1 MEQHCIYTYTFGII
15 PQFIGPTDCGVIP
28 HVYVQIRKLVKM
40 GSAAWGIE
48 TTSQ

>member
-1 MEQHCIYTYTFGII
+1 MEQHCICTYTFGTI
-15 PQFIGPTDCGVIP
+15 PQSIGPTDYGIIP
-28 HVYVQIRKLVKM
+28 NVYVQIRKLVKM